1 MPQDEDFKL
10 PKQNTLAKRLDKNKL
25 DKAIDAESM
34 ENVNDLLENAV
45 NIADLTK
52 SQRRVLKEEIHDFM
66 TESSRSVVAI
76 AEKLEIHP
84 ETVYTA
90 HRAPVYRQLFT
101 QLTDQIF
108 MDMAHIGYSGI
119 IKGARDGK
127 VSASK
132 LILEV
137 TGKYTPKHQ
146 TENVNVNVNVGSD
159 NMTPIAA
166 IERFLTLLGARGW
179 SIEQL
184 TEIWN
189 NLKQSQA
196 F

>member
-25 DKAIDAESM
+25 DKAAADDIIESHTKLIDLPK
-34 ENVNDLLENAV
+34 NQILILH
-45 NIADLTK
+45 
-52 SQRRVLKEEIHDFM
+52 EEIYDFM
-66 TESSRSVVAI
+66 SESSRTI
-76 AEKLEIHP
+76 AQIAKKLKIHVQ
-84 ETVYTA
+84 TVYYA
-90 HRAPVYRQLFT
+90 HRSRAYKACKQSILHELFMQDSQVFYT
-101 QLTDQIF
+101 ALVK
-108 MDMAHIGYSGI
+108 AAKNEKIGAIRLG
-119 IKGARDGK
+119 
-127 VSASK
+127 
-132 LILEV
+132 LEV
-137 TGKYTPKHQ
+137 QGIYTPKHQ

-166 IERFLTLLGARGW
+166 IERFLTMLGARGW